1 MVKSSQLV
9 AWTENGRVRMLPS
22 LVRQLAQP
30 YIEQI
35 EDIESLRPFHFRE
48 QSKYLIELSRSYE
61 NLGVYYERVGYI
73 RDAFDAYAAAA
84 IEVTNVDDFW
94 WCDCDEG
101 FVLSM
106 PFRGRFFTMYGQC
119 RRLLRKLPALRD
131 TAAYAA
137 LMDDY
142 KRVTAVLDIWHQ
154 ENL

>member
-1 MVKSSQLV
+1 MVKTSQLV
-9 AWTENGRVRMLPS
+9 AWAENGRVRMLPS

-48 QSKYLIELSRSYE
+48 QPKYLIELSRAYE

-101 FVLSM
+101 FVLSQ

-137 LMDDY
+137 LKDGY
-142 KRVTAVLDIWHQ
+142 KRVTAVLELWHQ

>member
-1 MVKSSQLV
+1 MVKTSQLV
-9 AWTENGRVRMLPS
+9 AWAENGRVRMLPS
-22 LVRQLAQP
+22 LVRQLEQS

-48 QSKYLIELSRSYE
+48 QPKYLIELSRAYE

-101 FVLSM
+101 FVLSQ

-137 LMDDY
+137 LMDGY
-142 KRVTAVLDIWHQ
+142 KRVTAVLEIWHQ

>member
-1 MVKSSQLV
+1 MVKTSQLV
-9 AWTENGRVRMLPS
+9 AWAENGRVRMLPS

-48 QSKYLIELSRSYE
+48 QPKYLIELSRAYE

-84 IEVTNVDDFW
+84 IEATNVDDFW

-101 FVLSM
+101 FVLSQ

-137 LMDDY
+137 LMDGY
-142 KRVTAVLDIWHQ
+142 KRVTAALEIWHQ

>member
-1 MVKSSQLV
+1 MVKSSQLA
-9 AWTENGRVRMLPS
+9 AWAENGRVRMLPS

-30 YIEQI
+30 YIARI
-35 EDIESLRPFHFRE
+35 EEIESLRPFHFRE
-48 QSKYLIELSRSYE
+48 QPKYLIELSRAYE

-73 RDAFDAYAAAA
+73 REAFDAYAAAA

-101 FVLSM
+101 FILSM

-119 RRLLRKLPALRD
+119 RRLLRKYPALRD
-131 TAAYAA
+131 TAACAA

-142 KRVTAVLDIWHQ
+142 KRVTAVIEIWHQ
-154 ENL
+154 ENM

>member
-1 MVKSSQLV
+1 MVITSQLV
-9 AWTENGRVRMLPS
+9 AWAENGRVRMLPS
-22 LVRQLAQP
+22 LVRQLEQP

-48 QSKYLIELSRSYE
+48 QPKYLIELSRAYE

-101 FVLSM
+101 FVLSQ

-137 LMDDY
+137 LMDGY
-142 KRVTAVLDIWHQ
+142 KRVTAVLEIWHQ

>member
-1 MVKSSQLV
+1 MVKTSQLV
-9 AWTENGRVRMLPS
+9 AWAENGRVRMLPS
-22 LVRQLAQP
+22 LVRQLEQS

-48 QSKYLIELSRSYE
+48 QPKYLIELSRAYE

-101 FVLSM
+101 FVLSQ
-106 PFRGRFFTMYGQC
+106 PFRSRFFTMYGQC

-137 LMDDY
+137 LMDGY
-142 KRVTAVLDIWHQ
+142 KRVTAVLEIWHQ

>member
-48 QSKYLIELSRSYE
+48 QPKYLIQLSRAYE
-61 NLGVYYERVGYI
+61 DLGRFYERVGYI
-73 RDAFDAYAAAA
+73 RNAFDAYASAA

-119 RRLLRKLPALRD
+119 RRLLRKHPALRN
-131 TAAYAA
+131 TASFAA

-142 KRVTAVLDIWHQ
+142 KRVTAVLEIWHQ
-154 ENL
+154 ENV

>member
-48 QSKYLIELSRSYE
+48 QPKYLIELSRAYE
-61 NLGVYYERVGYI
+61 NLGVYYECVGYI

-84 IEVTNVDDFW
+84 IEVTDVDDFW

-101 FVLSM
+101 FVLSQ

-119 RRLLRKLPALRD
+119 RRLLRKHPALRN
-131 TAAYAA
+131 TASFAA

-142 KRVTAVLDIWHQ
+142 KRVTAVLEIWHQ
-154 ENL
+154 ENV

>member
-30 YIEQI
+30 YIERI
-35 EDIESLRPFHFRE
+35 EEIESLRPFHFRE
-48 QSKYLIELSRSYE
+48 QPKYLIDLSRAYE
-61 NLGVYYERVGYI
+61 NLGVYYERVGYF
-73 RDAFDAYAAAA
+73 RESFDAYAAAA

-101 FVLSM
+101 FVLSQ

-119 RRLLRKLPALRD
+119 RRLLRKLPALKD

>member
-35 EDIESLRPFHFRE
+35 EDIESLRPFHFRD
-48 QSKYLIELSRSYE
+48 QPKYLIELSRAYE

-73 RDAFDAYAAAA
+73 RDAFDAYVAAA
-84 IEVTNVDDFW
+84 IEVTDVDDFW

-119 RRLLRKLPALRD
+119 RRLLRKHPALRN
-131 TAAYAA
+131 TASFAA

-142 KRVTAVLDIWHQ
+142 KRVTAVLEIWHQ
-154 ENL
+154 ENV